1 MNYKNTFTLL
11 VICAALL
18 SCIPKQADAQISTEI
33 ARLFFGARIQV
44 VNPQTSPQD
53 FTLKLL
59 NNDASKEASAS
70 EEASASLSSYKGKV
84 VILNF
89 WATWCPPCRAEM
101 PSMETL
107 YQRFNSQGLEIL
119 AVNIKEDAN
128 HVRQF
133 IQNNKYTFP
142 VMLDSD
148 AKASGLYGIN
158 AIPTSFIINRDGKII
173 GKVTGSIHW
182 DTPQVIAAFEAL
194 LRNN

>member
-44 VNPQTSPQD
+44 VNPQTNPQD

-59 NNDASKEASAS
+59 NNDAS

-107 YQRFNSQGLEIL
+107 Y
-119 AVNIKEDAN
+119 
-128 HVRQF
+128 
-133 IQNNKYTFP
+133 
-142 VMLDSD
+142 
-148 AKASGLYGIN
+148 
-158 AIPTSFIINRDGKII
+158 
-173 GKVTGSIHW
+173 
-182 DTPQVIAAFEAL
+182 
-194 LRNN
+194 